1 MGNTGAQAWFVG
13 GIPIEDLLA
22 AIWTNGGLAPAHS

>member
-1 MGNTGAQAWFVG
+1 MGNKCAQAWFVG